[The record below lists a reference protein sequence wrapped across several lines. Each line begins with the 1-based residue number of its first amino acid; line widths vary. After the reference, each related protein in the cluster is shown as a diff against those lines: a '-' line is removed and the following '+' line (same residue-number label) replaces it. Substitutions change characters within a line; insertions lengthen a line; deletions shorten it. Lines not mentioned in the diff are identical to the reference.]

1 MLKKNDFLRLIYNTG
16 VENTDVVK
24 PLLLPSLG
32 FKINSMSPTL
42 NLSKIGGYP
51 PIIKEDWSFLKEKPF
66 LFLGQISLDQI
77 REKNNLLPQNGIL
90 CFFLLVDDIGYR
102 YPDRK
107 GEFKVV
113 YIESPVQNVINEEV
127 VTIKER
133 SISFFEYYTFPSYQ
147 ESILQHI
154 NLNEEDLNIIV
165 DIIQEIQYSITGSF
179 DILHQVLGHPQAVQ
193 GTVRFWWAAKYLGFG
208 DKTSFSE
215 EEIKLINDE
224 EEKFILLLQ
233 LNMGDSNIEIDY
245 FGDCIVYFGIHKDDL
260 QNMNFEKAVLVM
272 QST

>member
-179 DILHQVLGHPQAVQ
+179 DVSHQVLGHPQAVQ

-233 LNMGDSNIEIDY
+233 LNMGDPNIEIDY

-260 QNMNFEKAVLVM
+260 QNMNFEKVILVM

>member
-1 MLKKNDFLRLIYNTG
+1 MLKKKGIIKLIN
-16 VENTDVVK
+16 ELDIKNKDVVK
-24 PLLLPSLG
+24 SLLLPSLG
-32 FKINSMSPTL
+32 FKLNATFVKS

-51 PIIKEDWSFLKEKPF
+51 PVFEENWPFFKQKPL

-77 REKNNLLPQNGIL
+77 RDKNNLLPQNGIL

-107 GEFKVV
+107 GEFKVI

-215 EEIKLINDE
+215 EEIKLINKE

-233 LNMGDSNIEIDY
+233 LNFGDSKIEIDY